1 MSGLKSIVVGID
13 FSGCSRAAM
22 QHALRIAGW
31 SGASVHAIHVVDVP
45 ADPAAEGLR
54 LSTAQHEIGAALAAE
69 ARARWPE
76 FAASVPGAAGMHLEI
91 RTAGRIEGIR
101 LELESRAADL
111 LVVGARGAGKPNVGL
126 GTLATGCL
134 RNVPTDV
141 LIVRD
146 NSPIPLRTIVAGI
159 DFSSTSRRALDA
171 AARVAR
177 GEDARLYAVH
187 VVTAPDGSSETA
199 ARLSAEHGPGLAE
212 FTADATLELAGLEM
226 RNEVFPYRGHRS
238 GLLEFCAVV
247 NADLLAIGTRGRTNL
262 RDVVLGSTA
271 EKVVRDS
278 VCAVWASK
286 PRD

>member
-111 LVVGARGAGKPNVGL
+111 LVVGARG
-126 GTLATGCL
+126 
-134 RNVPTDV
+134 
-141 LIVRD
+141 
-146 NSPIPLRTIVAGI
+146 
-159 DFSSTSRRALDA
+159 
-171 AARVAR
+171 
-177 GEDARLYAVH
+177 
-187 VVTAPDGSSETA
+187 
-199 ARLSAEHGPGLAE
+199 
-212 FTADATLELAGLEM
+212 
-226 RNEVFPYRGHRS
+226 
-238 GLLEFCAVV
+238 
-247 NADLLAIGTRGRTNL
+247 RTNL

-271 EKVVRDS
+271 EKVMRDS

>member
-159 DFSSTSRRALDA
+159 DFSS
-171 AARVAR
+171 
-177 GEDARLYAVH
+177 
-187 VVTAPDGSSETA
+187 ETA

-271 EKVVRDS
+271 EKVMRDS